1 MAEIR
6 FPGLATGID
15 TTEIVRQLVE
25 VESRALKA
33 KQEQKAG
40 EQLKSEALTELQTKL
55 TSFRTKMRVLSDSG
69 LLRSFNSSTSDSDIM
84 TASANSNASEGN
96 HSIKIKQL
104 ATSDR
109 WVHDGLKY
117 STSYV
122 GEGEFVFSYNHQEL
136 VVQTTSTTTLEDL
149 VGLINNDVDNPGV
162 TASILQYDDG
172 SDGVYH
178 LVLSSQGSGGD
189 YQITINS
196 SNTEVWLTSGTAL
209 QYNEE
214 NAEATTRL
222 QSLDNTTGT
231 IEDGDYIEIIGTD
244 HYGQAVSEQIIV
256 NQYTTIQDLLDEIE
270 DAYNGTVKA
279 TLYNGQIKL
288 AAITD
293 GASSLTVTTFEFNDV
308 NPDPGGLDGNITLP
322 TFSLEGDEGG
332 TIEDTDLISDFKK
345 SDFTETQSAQD
356 SKVKVDGYPPDS
368 QTAEEQD
375 LTTTGGTASAGTY
388 TLTYDG
394 HTTSDIAFG
403 ANAGDVQT
411 AIEGLANVSSGD
423 ITVSGTDLN
432 NGLTFTFRDTAGNVS
447 LITIDTS
454 GLTTTG
460 THAVSETTVGHDGW
474 IGRSGNTIDDVISGV
489 TLNLHDDTYN
499 TVTTDYDTVDVT
511 LTRDTETL
519 KEKMNEMITA
529 YNEIVKFVQEK
540 ADYDAE
546 TKTRPILYGD
556 YSITTIRSQIKTP
569 FILAADGFTTNDSF
583 TMPKDIGL
591 TINSDDLLELDSNDF
606 DEAIS
611 DDYLGVLALVGAM
624 KTGSSAGEYA
634 AAIKFYDA
642 GTYTEG
648 GGYDVRVYGTTG
660 VEITAVEIK
669 TTNEDWSE
677 ARTVD
682 AGNIDGNMVTCN
694 SEFDDNGNP
703 LYPEN
708 SLTFTVDLDDLI
720 DINNAIE
727 ATIYVKQGFAGGIKE
742 TLDDILAYNG
752 RIPISKKSISDYIDR
767 LNEQIETEQ
776 KRLETYE
783 DRLVLKF
790 ARLEKT
796 LQMMNQQMAALNM
809 F

>member
-15 TTEIVRQLVE
+15 TTEIVKQLVE
-25 VESRALKA
+25 VESRRLRAR
-33 KQEQKAG
+33 QEEKAG

-55 TSFRTKMRVLSDSG
+55 TAFKTTIRALSNSG

-122 GEGEFVFSYNHQEL
+122 GEGKFVFSYNHQEL
-136 VVQTTSTTTLEDL
+136 AVQTTSTTTLEDL

-178 LVLSSQGSGGD
+178 LVLGSQDSGSD

-196 SNTEVWLTSGTAL
+196 TNTEVWLTSGTAL
-209 QYNEE
+209 QYNEG

-222 QSLDNTTGT
+222 QNLDNTTGT
-231 IEDGDYIEIIGTD
+231 IEDGDYITIQGTD
-244 HYGQAVSEQIIV
+244 HYGQSVDVDISV

-288 AAITD
+288 TAITD
-293 GASSLTVTTFEFNDV
+293 GASSLTVTSFTFVDD
-308 NPDPGGLDGNITLP
+308 NPDPGGLDGDITLP

-332 TIEDTDLISDFKK
+332 TITSGDLISGFQL

-375 LTTTGGTASAGTY
+375 LTTTGGAASAGTY

-394 HTTSDIAFG
+394 HTTSDIDFG

-411 AIEGLANVSSGD
+411 ALEGLANVSSGD

-460 THAVSETTVGHDGW
+460 THAISETTVGHDGW
-474 IGRSGNTIDDVISGV
+474 IGRSTNALSDVISGV

-499 TVTTDYDTVDVT
+499 TVTTDYDTVDIT

-519 KEKMNEMITA
+519 KEKMNEMIAA
-529 YNEIVKFVQEK
+529 YNEIVAFVQEK

-546 TKTRPILYGD
+546 TKTAPILYGE
-556 YSITTIRSQIKTP
+556 YSITTIRSQIKNP

-583 TMPKDIGL
+583 TMPKDVGL
-591 TINSDDLLELDSNDF
+591 TINTDNRLELDSTEF
-606 DEAIS
+606 DEAVS
-611 DDYLGVLALVGAM
+611 EDYLGVLSLLGAM
-624 KTGSSAGEYA
+624 KTGSSAGDYA
-634 AAIKFYDA
+634 ASIKFYA
-642 GTYTEG
+642 TGTHTQA

-669 TTNEDWSE
+669 TTDEDWSE

-682 AGNIDGNMVTCN
+682 ADNINGNMVMCN
-694 SEFDDNGNP
+694 SDFDDGNP

-708 SLTFTVDLDDLI
+708 SLTFTVDLGDLI
-720 DINNAIE
+720 DDDTAIE
-727 ATIYVKQGFAGGIKE
+727 ATIYVKQGFAGDVKE
-742 TLDDILAYNG
+742 TLDDILAHDG
-752 RIPISKKSISDYIDR
+752 RIPISKESIADHIER
-767 LNEQIETEQ
+767 LNDQIENEQ
-776 KRLETYE
+776 ARLEDYE
-783 DRLVLKF
+783 DRLVLRF
-790 ARLEKT
+790 ARLERN
-796 LQMMNQQMAALNM
+796 LQMINRQMAALSM